1 MFPMYENSILPLDL
15 KPANH
20 GGKFGVLFKVILKE
34 RALQRIYIRYRLY
47 ACIAERELVYN
58 NDIDSVFHTKY
69 GLFIGED

>member
-1 MFPMYENSILPLDL
+1 MFPMYENSVTPLDL

-20 GGKFGVLFKVILKE
+20 GGKFGILFKVIPKE
-34 RALQRIYIRYRLY
+34 RALQRIYLRFRLC
-47 ACIAERELVYN
+47 ACITERELTYN